1 MESELKNQND
11 LLQQLKSLRAEKE
24 LLEKH
29 VFVLNECLSVEELKA
44 KISNLEKKKEM
55 LGSLENVIERLRAEI
70 EPLKYL
76 KSVLKTK
83 LGDDNKMQ
91 SKNIGS
97 ELCID
102 LEEHVEIEPLKYLK
116 TVLKT
121 KPDVENKIQSNNIW
135 SELSIDLE
143 PNVPKCETKFCNNTS
158 IDVKV
163 EQPVGSKTFFSPSVE
178 NIPTDLSSHTKVN
191 NELIGTFQTP
201 MPSKS
206 KSNSVSTVN
215 DGSLDEC
222 MQLLDQYDIVT
233 DQEILNCPS
242 EKNNLKSQSVVD
254 QKPIDIDIDN
264 DNDNKIEN
272 TQRATTSSYFDVG
285 DINAH
290 VKDQVPIEK
299 DIRLNL
305 KNSIDLD
312 FGMNNDWNSKLHE
325 ASTSQPT
332 LNKENLCSDANI
344 NIGDLLLKI
353 PQLLL
358 QQRID
363 CIQVEDET
371 KKNVNVNSDVSTKE
385 NNKCTKRNDLKKEV
399 NKFLNDYTNLL
410 QKSTQKIENSNLS
423 SKQIDSSQHNELPPN
438 ASSSDC
444 SINSFNDMNLKI
456 DILRGIYSLGF
467 VNPTALQ
474 QRIIVHCINGR
485 DIIVFA
491 GPGNG
496 RTMTFT
502 IPLLQRIKTNLNE
515 CQALILVPTRDLAVH
530 IQKIIL
536 SVGDFL
542 GINVCIGGDNVPRKL
557 SVVPH
562 VIVGTPFGVSNM
574 ISCKSLNT
582 GCIQTVVINKAEKML
597 TNDYTKSIEKIMK
610 KLTKT
615 RQVTILTSDKL
626 DHVLDIYMES
636 LRDPLVIINDKEKD
650 DDLLKNLPKQFS
662 LNIQS
667 EWKMNALC
675 EINETLKIQRSI
687 IFCNTLDRAQKLYD
701 SLQRLEYAVSLFHL
715 EMNAHER
722 EQILDMFSS
731 NNLKMLITT
740 DPIKGSQ
747 FQEASWIINFDL
759 PINPIC
765 YLDRVAKCAKSIKV
779 INFIDENDDH
789 TKSAIETHN
798 KSYMIQMP
806 LNMIDLLQY

>member
-1 MESELKNQND
+1 MMESELKNQND

-29 VFVLNECLSVEELKA
+29 VFVLNECLSVEELKT

-55 LGSLENVIERLRAEI
+55 LGSLENVIERLRAEV

-83 LGDDNKMQ
+83 LGDENKMQ
-91 SKNIGS
+91 SKNIWS
-97 ELCID
+97 
-102 LEEHVEIEPLKYLK
+102 
-116 TVLKT
+116 
-121 KPDVENKIQSNNIW
+121 
-135 SELSIDLE
+135 SELSFDLE
-143 PNVPKCETKFCNNTS
+143 PNVPKYEKKICNNTS
-158 IDVKV
+158 VDVQV
-163 EQPVGSKTFFSPSVE
+163 EQPVGSKTFISQSVE
-178 NIPTDLSSHTKVN
+178 DIPTNLVKTDLNSYSKFN

-201 MPSKS
+201 MPS

-222 MQLLDQYDIVT
+222 IQLLDQYDIVT
-233 DQEILNCPS
+233 DQEILNYPT
-242 EKNNLKSQSVVD
+242 EENNLKSQNVVD
-254 QKPIDIDIDN
+254 QKPIDN
-264 DNDNKIEN
+264 DNGNDYKIQN
-272 TQRATTSSYFDVG
+272 TQKATTSSSFDVEG
-285 DINAH
+285 INAN

-299 DIRLNL
+299 EIRLNL
-305 KNSIDLD
+305 NNAIDLG
-312 FGMNNDWNSKLHE
+312 FGTYKDSKLHE

-332 LNKENLCSDANI
+332 LNKESLCSDANV

-358 QQRID
+358 QQGID
-363 CIQVEDET
+363 YIQVEDES
-371 KKNVNVNSDVSTKE
+371 KKNVNVNTNVSSKE
-385 NNKCTKRNDLKKEV
+385 NDKCNKRKDLKKEV
-399 NKFLNDYTNLL
+399 NKFLNEYTNLL
-410 QKSTQKIENSNLS
+410 QKSSLKIDNNNLS
-423 SKQIDSSQHNELPPN
+423 SKQTESSQHDDLPPN
-438 ASSSDC
+438 ASNSDC
-444 SINSFNDMNLKI
+444 NINSFNDMNLKI

-474 QRIIVHCINGR
+474 QRVIVHCINGR

-496 RTMTFT
+496 RTMMFT

-530 IQKIIL
+530 IQKIIM

-542 GINVCIGGDNVPRKL
+542 GVNVCIGGDNVPRKL

-562 VIVGTPFGVSNM
+562 IIVGTPLGVSNM
-574 ISCKSLNT
+574 ILCKSLHT

-597 TNDYTKSIEKIMK
+597 TNDYTKSIEEIMK

-650 DDLLKNLPKQFS
+650 NDLLKNLPKQFY
-662 LNIQS
+662 LNIQN
-667 EWKMNALC
+667 EWKINAFC
-675 EINETLKIQRSI
+675 EINETLKIERCI
-687 IFCNTLDRAQKLYD
+687 IFCNTLDRARKLYD

-731 NNLKMLITT
+731 NILKMLITT

-747 FQEASWIINFDL
+747 FQHATGIINYDL

-765 YLDRVAKCAKSIKV
+765 YLDRVAKCAKNIKV

-798 KSYMIQMP
+798 KNYMIQMP